1 MELTAGYPF
10 WLINDGLLHHYP
22 KLVQNAHT
30 HVTVIG
36 GGISGALAAYHFTE
50 AGIACILVDSRSI
63 GLGSTCASTSLLQ
76 YELDI
81 PLHQLKK
88 KVGKEVAERSYQLC
102 GEAINKLIAIMEKTG
117 YPEYEHNPS
126 LLFSTHHREKNFM
139 NEEYAARKD
148 AGFETV
154 MLTAGEMM
162 NLFGLRA
169 AYGILSKTGAT
180 INTYSLTHH
189 LLQYAMQKGLQ
200 VYDRTTIT
208 SIEDKNDTVQ
218 LTTKEGYVIQSA
230 YAVNATGYEVI
241 HFIDKDIVN
250 FDCTYAIISEHQS
263 EKEQLWKDRAM
274 LWNTDHPYLYMRLTT
289 DNRLIAGG
297 RDEAFSNKV
306 TRQLFL
312 DKKAALLE
320 KDVKKVLPGIE
331 FKKEF
336 AWSGTFGKT
345 KDSLPYIGAYHKTP
359 RVFYALGFGGN
370 GITFSQV
377 AAEMICDLLQSKK
390 NPDISLFSFTR

>member
-22 KLVQNAHT
+22 KLMQNAHT
-30 HVTVIG
+30 EVAIIG
-36 GGISGALAAYHFTE
+36 GGISGALAAYHLTE
-50 AGIACILVDSRSI
+50 AGIACILIDARSI

-88 KVGKEVAERSYQLC
+88 KAGKEKAERAYQLC
-102 GEAINKLIAIMEKTG
+102 GEAINKLIAIMERTG
-117 YPEYEHNPS
+117 YAEYEHNPS
-126 LLFSTHHREKNFM
+126 LLFSTHRREKDFM
-139 NEEYAARKD
+139 QEEYNARKE
-148 AGFETV
+148 AGFNV
-154 MLTAGEMM
+154 VLLGAGEMK
-162 NLFGLRA
+162 NLFGVQA
-169 AYGILSKTGAT
+169 VYGILSQTGAT

-189 LLQYAMQKGLQ
+189 LLQYCMKKGLQ
-200 VYDRTTIT
+200 VYDRTNIT
-208 SIEDKNDTVQ
+208 AIEEKNNALQ
-218 LTTKEGYVIQSA
+218 LTTKEGCTIQSE

-241 HFIDKDIVN
+241 NFIDKDIVN

-274 LWNTDHPYLYMRLTT
+274 LWSTDDPYLYMRLTT

-312 DKKAALLE
+312 DKKAILLE

-331 FKKEF
+331 FKTEF
-336 AWSGTFGKT
+336 SWSGTFGKT
-345 KDSLPYIGAYHKTP
+345 KDSLPYIGPYHKTP
-359 RVFYALGFGGN
+359 RIFYALGFGGN

-377 AAEMICDLLQSKK
+377 AAEMITDLLQEKN